1 MGFIYLVT
9 NKINGK
15 QYVGKTKFDINT
27 RWIQHKSEA
36 KRLKPNVYF
45 VRALNKYGCD
55 NFTVKEI
62 EQCPDD
68 LLFEREKYYIKQ
80 YDTYNNG
87 YNSTLGG
94 EGNHKYETDDILSLW
109 NDGFTASEIAD
120 TMGSC
125 VDTICLTLKANEIT
139 TTKIRSRAQSKI
151 SQYKKKAI
159 LQYSLDGILLN
170 KFSCIQEAVQQTGY
184 SETSIRD
191 VCNHH
196 RHSSNGYIWCHEDEP
211 KSIQQLINYGKEFS
225 KQEIADALNIS
236 LSAVIGSI
244 NPLEK
249 KGYSKIVREEVVEL
263 EAATETRKAKTKTVK
278 YHTLTEEG
286 LAYDP
291 IAEEAEKAA
300 AKQAEKERKAA
311 ERAAAKA
318 AKEAEAE
325 F

>member
-1 MGFIYLVT
+1 MTINSERVLNYL
-9 NKINGK
+9 
-15 QYVGKTKFDINT
+15 
-27 RWIQHKSEA
+27 
-36 KRLKPNVYF
+36 
-45 VRALNKYGCD
+45 
-55 NFTVKEI
+55 KE
-62 EQCPDD
+62 
-68 LLFEREKYYIKQ
+68 
-80 YDTYNNG
+80 
-87 YNSTLGG
+87 
-94 EGNHKYETDDILSLW
+94 
-109 NDGFTASEIAD
+109 
-120 TMGSC
+120 
-125 VDTICLTLKANEIT
+125 
-139 TTKIRSRAQSKI
+139 
-151 SQYKKKAI
+151 
-159 LQYSLDGILLN
+159 
-170 KFSCIQEAVQQTGY
+170 
-184 SETSIRD
+184 
-191 VCNHH
+191 
-196 RHSSNGYIWCHEDEP
+196 
-211 KSIQQLINYGKEFS
+211 NYGKEFS

-263 EAATETRKAKTKTVK
+263 EPATETRKAKTKTVK